1 VEAQELSSGEKTSIS
16 IKPSFGLTEEEIT
29 RMLRDSF
36 EKAEIDHEQRLLT
49 ESQVEAD
56 RLIHD
61 IQVALEQDGENVLDE
76 QEIKRLQLNIK
87 DLQNIREQSADR
99 NLLVNLTEKL
109 MKSSETF
116 AERRMNFSIKKALS
130 GKSLDEVETE

>member
-1 VEAQELSSGEKTSIS
+1 
-16 IKPSFGLTEEEIT
+16 
-29 RMLRDSF
+29 MLRDSF

-49 ESQVEAD
+49 ESQVEAG

-87 DLQNIREQSADR
+87 DLQNVREQSADR